1 MSSEEEMHM
10 LPSFCEGVPSD
21 MSPSEWCLVLFPTLP
36 AELSQESGERGSI
49 GEREMLRHFLES
61 GVQMEK
67 GRCCG
72 IFWRMGFTMAIASYR
87 QATGVQIG
95 EWGSLFWQN
104 KMLGF
109 NCSDRGSF
117 AQKKNLGVQEKHEKE
132 R

>member
-1 MSSEEEMHM
+1 
-10 LPSFCEGVPSD
+10 
-21 MSPSEWCLVLFPTLP
+21 
-36 AELSQESGERGSI
+36 
-49 GEREMLRHFLES
+49 
-61 GVQMEK
+61 
-67 GRCCG
+67 
-72 IFWRMGFTMAIASYR
+72 MAIASYR